1 MQVLQIVASS
11 WPIAVMFIAL
21 CVAGVVLYVIQGFKS
36 ADREDKAYRAAQAR
50 EISTY
55 KGNHDNAG

>member
-1 MQVLQIVASS
+1 MMEVLRIVASS

-21 CVAGVVLYVIQGFKS
+21 CVAGIVLYVIHEIKR

-55 KGNHDNAG
+55 KGNTE

>member
-1 MQVLQIVASS
+1 MEILRIVSGS

-21 CVAGVVLYVIQGFKS
+21 CVAGVVLYVIQWFKR